1 MTHRHYTIAVERAE
15 GNYSA
20 YAPDLPGVVAVGGSS
35 RMANP
40 KSNARTVGRL
50 NATYTAA
57 LAASAAVFVIIGV
70 SSWTKPRST
79 RVSKSE
85 RLMREAIV
93 LYLEELR
100 ASGESIPEP
109 TSVARTVEVVA
120 GVVIASL

>member
-1 MTHRHYTIAVERAE
+1 MTNKQYTIIVERAD

-20 YAPDLPGVVAVGGSS
+20 YAPDLPGVVAAGD
-35 RMANP
+35 
-40 KSNARTVGRL
+40 TV
-50 NATYTAA
+50 AET
-57 LAASAAVFVIIGV
+57 
-70 SSWTKPRST
+70 
-79 RVSKSE
+79 E

-120 GVVIASL
+120 